1 MGPKFHFSKKVFPT
15 FFSLTKHVSQHF
27 TLIKAK
33 KIKENFLGPMFQK
46 ILQVTVPLWDQN
58 FIFRKKCFRHFF
70 SLTKHVSQYFTLIK
84 AKKSRKIFLGAIF
97 QKILQVIVP
106 LWDQNFI
113 FRKKC
118 FRHFF
123 SLTKHVSQYFTLIN
137 AKKSRKI
144 F

>member
-1 MGPKFHFSKKVFPT
+1 MYP
-15 FFSLTKHVSQHF
+15 
-27 TLIKAK
+27 I
-33 KIKENFLGPMFQK
+33 LGP
-46 ILQVTVPLWDQN
+46 
-58 FIFRKKCFRHFF
+58 
-70 SLTKHVSQYFTLIK
+70 
-84 AKKSRKIFLGAIF
+84 IF

-118 FRHFF
+118 FRQLFSLTKHVSQYSTLIKAKKIDKNFLGPIFQKILQVIVPLWDKNFIFRKKCFRHIF
-123 SLTKHVSQYFTLIN
+123 SLTKHVSQYFTLIK